1 MSNLPTLADLN
12 KDIQAAF
19 KHDQLNTLLNQQPPQ
34 TWVKQNKFANNS
46 LYLPIDKVEF
56 LLTRIF
62 QQWRCEVIE
71 YKQLFNSV
79 SCHIRLHYLNPITG
93 EWSFH
98 DGVGAADIQVKAGSS
113 ASELQNINRNAT
125 GMALP
130 IAKSYA
136 LKDAAHHL
144 GKLFGKDLNRADAVE
159 FSGAYDMPTLD
170 TIIEVFEQV
179 KDKLTITELDAA
191 ERIINNK
198 EANSFKKLYNHLKTK
213 L

>member
-1 MSNLPTLADLN
+1 ME
-12 KDIQAAF
+12 
-19 KHDQLNTLLNQQPPQ
+19 
-34 TWVKQNKFANNS
+34 VRG
-46 LYLPIDKVEF
+46 Y
-56 LLTRIF
+56 RI
-62 QQWRCEVIE
+62 
-71 YKQLFNSV
+71 

-159 FSGAYDMPTLD
+159 FSGAYDMPTID
-170 TIIEVFEQV
+170 NIVEVFEQV

>member
-93 EWSFH
+93 EWSYH

>member
-170 TIIEVFEQV
+170 TIIEIFEQV

-213 L
+213 

>member
-213 L
+213 

>member
-159 FSGAYDMPTLD
+159 FSGAYDMPTLE

>member
-93 EWSFH
+93 EWSYH

-213 L
+213 

>member
-34 TWVKQNKFANNS
+34 TWIKQNKFANNS

>member
-93 EWSFH
+93 EWSYH

-198 EANSFKKLYNHLKTK
+198 EANSFKKLFNHLKTK

>member
-159 FSGAYDMPTLD
+159 FSGAYDMPTLE

-213 L
+213 

>member
-71 YKQLFNSV
+71 YKQLFNSI

-113 ASELQNINRNAT
+113 ASELQNINRNAA

-159 FSGAYDMPTLD
+159 FSGAYDMPIID
-170 TIIEVFEQV
+170 NIIELFEQV
-179 KDKLTITELDAA
+179 KDKLTLTELDAA

>member
-198 EANSFKKLYNHLKTK
+198 EANSFKKLFNHLKTK

>member
-93 EWSFH
+93 EWSYH

-159 FSGAYDMPTLD
+159 FSGAYDMPSLE
-170 TIIEVFEQV
+170 TIIEVFEKV

>member
-12 KDIQAAF
+12 KDIEAAF
-19 KHDQLNTLLNQQPPQ
+19 KHDQLNILLNQQPPAA
-34 TWVKQNKFANNS
+34 WIKVNKFANNS
-46 LYLPIDKVEF
+46 QYLPIDKVEF

-62 QQWRCEVIE
+62 QQWRCEVID

-79 SCHIRLHYLNPITG
+79 SCHIRLHYLNPMTG
-93 EWSFH
+93 EWQYH
-98 DGVGAADIQVKAGSS
+98 DGVGAADIQVKSGSS
-113 ASELQNINRNAT
+113 AADLQNINRNAT

-136 LKDAAHHL
+136 IKDAAHHL
-144 GKLFGKDLNRADAVE
+144 GKLFGKDLNRTDAIE
-159 FSGAYDMPTLD
+159 FTGAYDMPTVES
-170 TIIEVFEQV
+170 IVQIFEAV

-213 L
+213 Q

>member
-34 TWVKQNKFANNS
+34 AWIKQNKFANNS
-46 LYLPIDKVEF
+46 LYLPIDKIEF

-93 EWSFH
+93 EWSYH

>member
-1 MSNLPTLADLN
+1 MSNIPTLADLN

-62 QQWRCEVIE
+62 QQWRCEVID

-213 L
+213 

>member
-19 KHDQLNTLLNQQPPQ
+19 KHDQLNTLLNQQPPL

-71 YKQLFNSV
+71 YKQLFNAI

-159 FSGAYDMPTLD
+159 FSGAYDMPTID
-170 TIIEVFEQV
+170 NIVEVFEQV